1 MADHVLEI
9 NDVAKRFG
17 ATLALGPTHLSCY
30 GLVYEKGTSLWKQ
43 RRAGEVRA
51 VDEEAE
57 RTIIQRTVEATGGN
71 KKEAAQVLGISRS
84 ALYAKLKRLDIE
96 L

>member
-1 MADHVLEI
+1 MRELRNSIRAAAQAGGEARLLEPDHLPEAV
-9 NDVAKRFG
+9 
-17 ATLALGPTHLSCY
+17 
-30 GLVYEKGTSLWKQ
+30 
-43 RRAGEVRA
+43 RRATPSLEA
-51 VDEEAE
+51 VTIPVGTTLEEAE